1 MTERGVIML
10 QIEEAQAMLT
20 EQVRKIEQTE
30 RVPLADALGRV
41 LAEDV
46 TAERDQPPFPR
57 SPLDGYAVRAADV
70 AGASK
75 EHPAV
80 LHVIGKICAGYVF
93 DGVVGEGQA
102 VRLMTGAPIPEGAD
116 AVIRQED
123 TLAENDALQVFVS
136 VKPYQNYCFQGED
149 YKAGTVLLPEGSRLN
164 AGKVTVLSSLGKTEA
179 VVYRRPSVSVISTG
193 DEVLVPGE
201 PWHPGKIYDSNRA
214 YICARLTEAGNPPVI
229 SMHAADEAQRVAE
242 EIRKAAQ
249 QTDFVITTGGVS
261 VGEKDILHD
270 VVKLLGAKQLFWKV
284 RIKPGSPTL
293 AFVCDGTLVLC
304 LSGNPFGAIANF
316 ELLARP
322 VLAALT
328 GQKDWELPVEDAVLQ
343 NDFRKP
349 AGARRF
355 LRGCLE
361 NGKVYIDGK
370 LQSSGAIASMV
381 ECNCLVEIRPDMAGA
396 MAGETVQVYRL

>member
-1 MTERGVIML
+1 MT
-10 QIEEAQAMLT
+10 IEEAQAMLT

-30 RVPLADALGRV
+30 RVSLADALGRV

-75 EHPAV
+75 ENPAV
-80 LHVIGKICAGYVF
+80 LHVIGRIYAGYVF
-93 DGVVGEGQA
+93 DGIVGEGQA

-116 AVIRQED
+116 AIIRQED
-123 TLAENDALQVFVS
+123 TFAENDTVQIYVS
-136 VKPYQNYCFQGED
+136 SEPYQNYCFQGED
-149 YKAGTVLLPEGSRLN
+149 YKAGTVLLPKDSRLD
-164 AGKVTVLSSLGKTEA
+164 AGKITVLSSLGKTEA
-179 VVYRRPSVSVISTG
+179 VVYRKPSVAVISTG
-193 DEVLVPGE
+193 DEVLVPGQ
-201 PWHPGKIYDSNRA
+201 PWSPGKIYDSNRA

-229 SMHAADEAQRVAE
+229 SMHAADEARKVAD

-249 QTDFVITTGGVS
+249 QADFVITTGGVS

-270 VVKLLGAKQLFWKV
+270 VVKLLDAEQLFWKV

-293 AFVCDGTLVLC
+293 AFVCEGTLVLC

-328 GQKDWELPVEDAVLQ
+328 GQKDWLLPMENAVLQ

-361 NGKVYIDGK
+361 NGKVYINGK
-370 LQSSGAIASMV
+370 MQSSGAIASMV

>member
-1 MTERGVIML
+1 ML

-20 EQVRKIEQTE
+20 QQVRKIEQTE

-75 EHPAV
+75 ENPAV
-80 LHVIGKICAGYVF
+80 LHVIGRIYAGYVF
-93 DGVVGEGQA
+93 DGIVGEGQA

-116 AVIRQED
+116 AIIRQED
-123 TLAENDALQVFVS
+123 TFAENDTVQIYVS
-136 VKPYQNYCFQGED
+136 SEPYQNYCFQGED
-149 YKAGTVLLPEGSRLN
+149 YKAGTVLLPKDSRLD
-164 AGKVTVLSSLGKTEA
+164 AGKITVLSSLGKTEA
-179 VVYRRPSVSVISTG
+179 VVYRKPSVAVISTG
-193 DEVLVPGE
+193 DEVLVPGQ
-201 PWHPGKIYDSNRA
+201 PWSPGKIYDSNRA

-229 SMHAADEAQRVAE
+229 SMHAADEARKVAD

-249 QTDFVITTGGVS
+249 QADFVITTGGVS

-270 VVKLLGAKQLFWKV
+270 VVKLLDAEQLFWKV

-293 AFVCDGTLVLC
+293 AFVCEGTLVLC

-328 GQKDWELPVEDAVLQ
+328 GQKDWLLPMENAVLQ

-361 NGKVYIDGK
+361 NGKVYINGK
-370 LQSSGAIASMV
+370 MQSSGAIASMV

>member
-1 MTERGVIML
+1 ML

-75 EHPAV
+75 ENPAV
-80 LHVIGKICAGYVF
+80 LHVIGRIYAGYVF
-93 DGVVGEGQA
+93 DGIVGEGQA

-116 AVIRQED
+116 AIIRQED
-123 TLAENDALQVFVS
+123 TFAENDTVQIYVS
-136 VKPYQNYCFQGED
+136 SEPYQNYCFQGED
-149 YKAGTVLLPEGSRLN
+149 YKAGTVLLPKDSRLD
-164 AGKVTVLSSLGKTEA
+164 AGKITVLSSLGKTEA
-179 VVYRRPSVSVISTG
+179 VVYRKPSVAVISTG
-193 DEVLVPGE
+193 DEVLVPGQ
-201 PWHPGKIYDSNRA
+201 PWSPGKIYDSNRA

-229 SMHAADEAQRVAE
+229 SMHAADEARKVAD

-249 QTDFVITTGGVS
+249 QADFVITTGGVS

-270 VVKLLGAKQLFWKV
+270 VVKLLDAEQLFWKV

-293 AFVCDGTLVLC
+293 AFVCEGTLVLC

-328 GQKDWELPVEDAVLQ
+328 GQKDWLLPVENAVLQ

-361 NGKVYIDGK
+361 NGKVYINGK
-370 LQSSGAIASMV
+370 MQSSGAIASMV

>member
-1 MTERGVIML
+1 ML

-75 EHPAV
+75 ENPAV
-80 LHVIGKICAGYVF
+80 LHVIGRIYAGYVF
-93 DGVVGEGQA
+93 DGIVGEGQA

-116 AVIRQED
+116 AIIRQED
-123 TLAENDALQVFVS
+123 TFAENDTVQIYVS
-136 VKPYQNYCFQGED
+136 SEPYQNYCFQGED
-149 YKAGTVLLPEGSRLN
+149 YKAGTVLLPKDSRLD
-164 AGKVTVLSSLGKTEA
+164 AGKITVLSSLGKTEA
-179 VVYRRPSVSVISTG
+179 VVYRKPSVAVISTG
-193 DEVLVPGE
+193 DEVLVPGQS
-201 PWHPGKIYDSNRA
+201 WSPGKIYDSNRA

-229 SMHAADEAQRVAE
+229 SMHAADEARKVAD

-249 QTDFVITTGGVS
+249 QADFVITTGGVS

-270 VVKLLGAKQLFWKV
+270 VVKLLDAEQLFWKV

-293 AFVCDGTLVLC
+293 AFICEGTLVLC

-328 GQKDWELPVEDAVLQ
+328 GQKDWLLPVENAVLQ

-361 NGKVYIDGK
+361 NGKVYINGK
-370 LQSSGAIASMV
+370 MQSSGAIASMV
-381 ECNCLVEIRPDMAGA
+381 KCNCLVEIRPDMAGA

>member
-30 RVPLADALGRV
+30 RVSLADALGRV

-75 EHPAV
+75 ENPAV
-80 LHVIGKICAGYVF
+80 LHVIGRIYAGYVF
-93 DGVVGEGQA
+93 DGIVGEGQA

-116 AVIRQED
+116 AIIRQED
-123 TLAENDALQVFVS
+123 TFAENDTVQIYVS
-136 VKPYQNYCFQGED
+136 SEPYQNYCFQGED
-149 YKAGTVLLPEGSRLN
+149 YKAGTVLLPKDSRLD
-164 AGKVTVLSSLGKTEA
+164 AGKITVLSSLGKTEA
-179 VVYRRPSVSVISTG
+179 VVYRKPSVAVISTG
-193 DEVLVPGE
+193 DEVLVPGQ
-201 PWHPGKIYDSNRA
+201 PWSPGKIYDSNRA

-229 SMHAADEAQRVAE
+229 SMHAADEARKVAD

-249 QTDFVITTGGVS
+249 QADFVITTGGVS

-270 VVKLLGAKQLFWKV
+270 VVKLLDAEQLFWKV

-293 AFVCDGTLVLC
+293 AFVCEGTLVLC

-328 GQKDWELPVEDAVLQ
+328 GQKDWLLPVENAVLQ

-361 NGKVYIDGK
+361 NGKVYINGK
-370 LQSSGAIASMV
+370 MQSSGAIASMV

>member
-75 EHPAV
+75 ENPAV
-80 LHVIGKICAGYVF
+80 LHVIGRIYAGYVF
-93 DGVVGEGQA
+93 DGIVGEGQA

-116 AVIRQED
+116 AIIRQED
-123 TLAENDALQVFVS
+123 TFAENDTVQIYVS
-136 VKPYQNYCFQGED
+136 SEPYQNYCFQGED
-149 YKAGTVLLPEGSRLN
+149 YKAGTVLLPKDSRLD
-164 AGKVTVLSSLGKTEA
+164 AGKITVLSSLGKTEA
-179 VVYRRPSVSVISTG
+179 VVYRKPSVAVISTG
-193 DEVLVPGE
+193 DEVLVPGQ
-201 PWHPGKIYDSNRA
+201 PWSPGKIYDSNRA

-229 SMHAADEAQRVAE
+229 SMHAADEARKVAD

-249 QTDFVITTGGVS
+249 QADFVITTGGVS

-270 VVKLLGAKQLFWKV
+270 VVKLLDAEQLFWKV

-293 AFVCDGTLVLC
+293 AFVCEGTLVLC

-328 GQKDWELPVEDAVLQ
+328 GQKDWLLPMENAVLQ

-361 NGKVYIDGK
+361 NGKVYINGK
-370 LQSSGAIASMV
+370 MQSSGAIASMV

>member
-1 MTERGVIML
+1 ML

-75 EHPAV
+75 ENPAV
-80 LHVIGKICAGYVF
+80 LHVIGRIYAGYVF
-93 DGVVGEGQA
+93 DGIVGEGQA

-116 AVIRQED
+116 AIIRQED
-123 TLAENDALQVFVS
+123 TFAENDTVQIYVS
-136 VKPYQNYCFQGED
+136 SEPYQNYCFQGED
-149 YKAGTVLLPEGSRLN
+149 YKAGTVLLPKDSRLD
-164 AGKVTVLSSLGKTEA
+164 AGKITVLSSLGKTEA
-179 VVYRRPSVSVISTG
+179 VVYRKPSVAVISTG
-193 DEVLVPGE
+193 DEVLVPGQ
-201 PWHPGKIYDSNRA
+201 PWSPGKIYDSNRA

-229 SMHAADEAQRVAE
+229 SMHAADEARKVAD

-249 QTDFVITTGGVS
+249 QADFVITTGGVS

-270 VVKLLGAKQLFWKV
+270 VVKLLDAEQLFWKV

-293 AFVCDGTLVLC
+293 AFVCEGTLVLC

-328 GQKDWELPVEDAVLQ
+328 GQKDWLLPMENAVLQ

-361 NGKVYIDGK
+361 NGKVYINGK
-370 LQSSGAIASMV
+370 MQSSGAIASMV

>member
-1 MTERGVIML
+1 ML

-30 RVPLADALGRV
+30 RVSLADALGRV

-75 EHPAV
+75 ENPAV
-80 LHVIGKICAGYVF
+80 LHVIGRIYAGYVF
-93 DGVVGEGQA
+93 DGIVGEGQA

-116 AVIRQED
+116 AIIRQED
-123 TLAENDALQVFVS
+123 TFAENDTVQIYVS
-136 VKPYQNYCFQGED
+136 SEPYQNYCFQGED
-149 YKAGTVLLPEGSRLN
+149 YKAGTVLLPKDSRLD
-164 AGKVTVLSSLGKTEA
+164 AGKITVLSSLGKTEA
-179 VVYRRPSVSVISTG
+179 VVYRKPSVAVISTG
-193 DEVLVPGE
+193 DEVLVPGQ
-201 PWHPGKIYDSNRA
+201 PWSPGKIYDSNRA

-229 SMHAADEAQRVAE
+229 SMHAADEARKVAD

-249 QTDFVITTGGVS
+249 QADFVITTGGVS

-270 VVKLLGAKQLFWKV
+270 VVKLLDAEQLFWKV

-293 AFVCDGTLVLC
+293 AFVCEGTLVLC

-328 GQKDWELPVEDAVLQ
+328 GQKDWLLPVENAVLQ

-361 NGKVYIDGK
+361 NGKVYINGK
-370 LQSSGAIASMV
+370 MQSSGAIASMV

>member
-1 MTERGVIML
+1 ML

-30 RVPLADALGRV
+30 RVSLADALGRV

-75 EHPAV
+75 ENPAV
-80 LHVIGKICAGYVF
+80 LHVIGRIYAGYVF
-93 DGVVGEGQA
+93 DGIVGEGQA

-116 AVIRQED
+116 AIIRQED
-123 TLAENDALQVFVS
+123 TFAENDTVQIYVS
-136 VKPYQNYCFQGED
+136 SEPYQNYCFQGED
-149 YKAGTVLLPEGSRLN
+149 YKAGTVLLPKDSRLD
-164 AGKVTVLSSLGKTEA
+164 AGKITVLSSLGKTEA
-179 VVYRRPSVSVISTG
+179 VVYRKPSVAVISTG
-193 DEVLVPGE
+193 DEVLVPGQ
-201 PWHPGKIYDSNRA
+201 PWSPGKIYDSNRA

-229 SMHAADEAQRVAE
+229 SMHAADEARKVAD

-249 QTDFVITTGGVS
+249 QADFVITTGGVS

-270 VVKLLGAKQLFWKV
+270 VVKLLDAEQLFWKV

-293 AFVCDGTLVLC
+293 AFVCEGTLVLC

-328 GQKDWELPVEDAVLQ
+328 GQKDWLLPMENAVLQ

-361 NGKVYIDGK
+361 NGKVYINGK
-370 LQSSGAIASMV
+370 MQSSGAIASMV

>member
-20 EQVRKIEQTE
+20 QQVRKIEQTE

-75 EHPAV
+75 ENPAV
-80 LHVIGKICAGYVF
+80 LHVIGRIYAGYVF
-93 DGVVGEGQA
+93 DGIVGEGQA

-116 AVIRQED
+116 AIIRQED
-123 TLAENDALQVFVS
+123 TFAENDTVQIYVS
-136 VKPYQNYCFQGED
+136 SEPYQNYCFQGED
-149 YKAGTVLLPEGSRLN
+149 YKAGTVLLPKDSRLD
-164 AGKVTVLSSLGKTEA
+164 AGKITVLSSLGKTEA
-179 VVYRRPSVSVISTG
+179 VVYRKPSVAVISTG
-193 DEVLVPGE
+193 DEVLVPGQ
-201 PWHPGKIYDSNRA
+201 PWSPGKIYDSNRA

-229 SMHAADEAQRVAE
+229 SMHAADEARKVAD

-249 QTDFVITTGGVS
+249 QADFVITTGGVS

-270 VVKLLGAKQLFWKV
+270 VVKLLDAEQLFWKV

-293 AFVCDGTLVLC
+293 AFVCEGTLVLC

-328 GQKDWELPVEDAVLQ
+328 GQKDWLLPMENAVLQ

-361 NGKVYIDGK
+361 NGKVYINGK
-370 LQSSGAIASMV
+370 MQSSGAIASMV

>member
-30 RVPLADALGRV
+30 RVSLADALGRV

-75 EHPAV
+75 ENPAV
-80 LHVIGKICAGYVF
+80 LHVIGRIYAGYVF
-93 DGVVGEGQA
+93 DGIVGEGQA

-116 AVIRQED
+116 AIIRQED
-123 TLAENDALQVFVS
+123 TFAENDTVQIYVS
-136 VKPYQNYCFQGED
+136 SEPYQNYCFQGED
-149 YKAGTVLLPEGSRLN
+149 YKAGTVLLPKDSRLD
-164 AGKVTVLSSLGKTEA
+164 AGKITVLSSLGKTEA
-179 VVYRRPSVSVISTG
+179 VVYRKPSVAVISTG
-193 DEVLVPGE
+193 DEVLVPGQ
-201 PWHPGKIYDSNRA
+201 PWSPGKIYDSNRA

-229 SMHAADEAQRVAE
+229 SMHAADEARKVAD

-249 QTDFVITTGGVS
+249 QADFVITTGGVS

-270 VVKLLGAKQLFWKV
+270 VVKLLDAERLFWKV

-293 AFVCDGTLVLC
+293 AFVCEGTLVLC

-328 GQKDWELPVEDAVLQ
+328 GQKDWLLPMENAVLQ

-361 NGKVYIDGK
+361 NGKVYINGK
-370 LQSSGAIASMV
+370 MQSSGAIASMV

>member
-1 MTERGVIML
+1 ML

-20 EQVRKIEQTE
+20 QQVRKIEQTE

-75 EHPAV
+75 ENPAV
-80 LHVIGKICAGYVF
+80 LHVIGRIYAGYVF
-93 DGVVGEGQA
+93 DGIVGEGQA

-116 AVIRQED
+116 AIIRQED
-123 TLAENDALQVFVS
+123 TFAENDTVQIYVS
-136 VKPYQNYCFQGED
+136 SEPYQNYCFQGED
-149 YKAGTVLLPEGSRLN
+149 YKAGTVLLPKDSRLD
-164 AGKVTVLSSLGKTEA
+164 AGKITVLSSLGKTEA
-179 VVYRRPSVSVISTG
+179 VVYRKPSVAVISTG
-193 DEVLVPGE
+193 DEVLVPGQ
-201 PWHPGKIYDSNRA
+201 PWSPGKIYDSNRA

-229 SMHAADEAQRVAE
+229 SMHAADEARKVAD

-249 QTDFVITTGGVS
+249 QADFVITTGGVT

-270 VVKLLGAKQLFWKV
+270 VVKLLDAEQLFWKV

-293 AFVCDGTLVLC
+293 AFVCEGTLVLC

-328 GQKDWELPVEDAVLQ
+328 GQKDWLLPMENAVLQ

-361 NGKVYIDGK
+361 NGKVYINGK
-370 LQSSGAIASMV
+370 MQSSGAIASMV

>member
-1 MTERGVIML
+1 ML

-30 RVPLADALGRV
+30 RVSLADALGRV

-75 EHPAV
+75 ENPAV
-80 LHVIGKICAGYVF
+80 LHVIGRIYAGYVF
-93 DGVVGEGQA
+93 DGIVGEGQA

-116 AVIRQED
+116 AIIRQED
-123 TLAENDALQVFVS
+123 TFAENDTVQIYVS
-136 VKPYQNYCFQGED
+136 SESYQNYCFQGED
-149 YKAGTVLLPEGSRLN
+149 YKAGTVLLPKDSRLD
-164 AGKVTVLSSLGKTEA
+164 AGKITVLSSLGKTEA
-179 VVYRRPSVSVISTG
+179 VVYRKPSVAVISTG
-193 DEVLVPGE
+193 DEVLVPGQ
-201 PWHPGKIYDSNRA
+201 PWSPGKIYDSNRA

-229 SMHAADEAQRVAE
+229 SMHAADEARKVAD

-249 QTDFVITTGGVS
+249 QADFVITTGGVS

-270 VVKLLGAKQLFWKV
+270 VVKLLDAEQLFWKV

-293 AFVCDGTLVLC
+293 AFVCEGTLVLC

-328 GQKDWELPVEDAVLQ
+328 GQKDWLLPMENAVLQ

-361 NGKVYIDGK
+361 NGKVYINGK
-370 LQSSGAIASMV
+370 MQSSGAIASMV

>member
-1 MTERGVIML
+1 ML
-10 QIEEAQAMLT
+10 QIEEAQALLT
-20 EQVRKIEQTE
+20 EQVRKIGQTE
-30 RVPLADALGRV
+30 RVLLTDAPGRV

-46 TAERDQPPFPR
+46 EAERDQPPFPR

-80 LHVIGKICAGYVF
+80 LQVIGKICAGYVF
-93 DGVVGEGQA
+93 DGAVGEGQA
-102 VRLMTGAPIPEGAD
+102 VKLMTGAPVPAGAD
-116 AVIRQED
+116 TVIRQED
-123 TLAENDALQVFVS
+123 TLEENGAVQIYVS
-136 VKPYQNYCFQGED
+136 SEPYQNYCFQGED
-149 YKAGTVLLPEGSRLN
+149 YKAGTVLLPKDSRLD
-164 AGKVTVLSSLGKTEA
+164 AGKISVLSSLGRTE
-179 VVYRRPSVSVISTG
+179 VIVYKKPSVAVISTG
-193 DEVLVPGE
+193 DEVLEPGQS
-201 PWHPGKIYDSNRA
+201 WSPGKIYDSNRA

-229 SMHAADEAQRVAE
+229 SMHVADEACKVAD
-242 EIRKAAQ
+242 EIRRAAR

-270 VVKLLGAKQLFWKV
+270 VMKLLGAKRLFWKV

-293 AFVCDGTLVLC
+293 AFVCEETLVLC

-322 VLAALT
+322 VLAVLT

-343 NDFRKP
+343 NDFRKQ

-355 LRGCLE
+355 LRGCLK
-361 NGKVYIDGK
+361 NGKVYINSR
-370 LQSSGAIASMV
+370 LQSSGAIASMA

-396 MAGETVQVYRL
+396 MAGETVRVYRF

>member
-1 MTERGVIML
+1 ML

-75 EHPAV
+75 ENPAV
-80 LHVIGKICAGYVF
+80 LHVIGRIYAGYVF
-93 DGVVGEGQA
+93 DGIVGEGQA

-116 AVIRQED
+116 AIIRQED
-123 TLAENDALQVFVS
+123 TFAENDTVQIYVS
-136 VKPYQNYCFQGED
+136 SEPYQNYCFQGED
-149 YKAGTVLLPEGSRLN
+149 YKAGTVLLPKDSRLD
-164 AGKVTVLSSLGKTEA
+164 AGKITVLSSLGKTEA
-179 VVYRRPSVSVISTG
+179 VVYRKPSVAVISTG
-193 DEVLVPGE
+193 DEVLVPGQ
-201 PWHPGKIYDSNRA
+201 PWSPGKIYDSNRA

-229 SMHAADEAQRVAE
+229 SMHAADEARKVAD

-249 QTDFVITTGGVS
+249 QADFVITTGGVS

-270 VVKLLGAKQLFWKV
+270 VVKLLDAEQLFWKV

-293 AFVCDGTLVLC
+293 AFICEGTLVLC

-328 GQKDWELPVEDAVLQ
+328 GQKDWLLPVENAVLQ

-361 NGKVYIDGK
+361 NGKVYINGK
-370 LQSSGAIASMV
+370 MQSSGAIASMV
-381 ECNCLVEIRPDMAGA
+381 KCNCLVEIRPDMAGA

>member
-1 MTERGVIML
+1 ML

-75 EHPAV
+75 ENPAV
-80 LHVIGKICAGYVF
+80 LHVIGRIYAGYVF
-93 DGVVGEGQA
+93 DGIVGEGQA
-102 VRLMTGAPIPEGAD
+102 VRLMTGAPIPEGTD
-116 AVIRQED
+116 AIIRQED
-123 TLAENDALQVFVS
+123 TFAENDTVQIYVS
-136 VKPYQNYCFQGED
+136 SEPYQNYCFQGED
-149 YKAGTVLLPEGSRLN
+149 YKAGTVLLPKDSRLD
-164 AGKVTVLSSLGKTEA
+164 AGKITVLSSLGKTEA
-179 VVYRRPSVSVISTG
+179 VVYRKPSVAVISTG
-193 DEVLVPGE
+193 DEVLVPGQ
-201 PWHPGKIYDSNRA
+201 PWSPGKIYDSNRA

-229 SMHAADEAQRVAE
+229 SMHAADEARKVAD

-249 QTDFVITTGGVS
+249 QADFVITTGGVS

-270 VVKLLGAKQLFWKV
+270 VVKLLDAEQLFWKV

-293 AFVCDGTLVLC
+293 AFVCEGTLVLC

-328 GQKDWELPVEDAVLQ
+328 GQKDWLLPVENAVLQ

-361 NGKVYIDGK
+361 NGKVYINGK
-370 LQSSGAIASMV
+370 MQSSGAIASMV

>member
-30 RVPLADALGRV
+30 RVSLADALGRV

-75 EHPAV
+75 ENPAV
-80 LHVIGKICAGYVF
+80 LHVIGRIYAGYVF
-93 DGVVGEGQA
+93 DGIVGEGQA

-116 AVIRQED
+116 AIIRQED
-123 TLAENDALQVFVS
+123 TFAENDTVQIYVS
-136 VKPYQNYCFQGED
+136 SEPYQNYCFQGED
-149 YKAGTVLLPEGSRLN
+149 YKAGTVLLPKDSRLD
-164 AGKVTVLSSLGKTEA
+164 AGKITVLSSLGKTEA
-179 VVYRRPSVSVISTG
+179 VVYRKPSVAVISTG
-193 DEVLVPGE
+193 DEVLVPGQ
-201 PWHPGKIYDSNRA
+201 PWSPGKIYDSNRA

-229 SMHAADEAQRVAE
+229 SMHAADEARKVAD

-249 QTDFVITTGGVS
+249 QADFVITTGGVS

-270 VVKLLGAKQLFWKV
+270 VVKLLDAEQLFWKV

-293 AFVCDGTLVLC
+293 AFVCEGTLVLC

-328 GQKDWELPVEDAVLQ
+328 GQKDWLLPMENAVLQ

-361 NGKVYIDGK
+361 NGKVYINGK
-370 LQSSGAIASMV
+370 MQSSGAIASMV